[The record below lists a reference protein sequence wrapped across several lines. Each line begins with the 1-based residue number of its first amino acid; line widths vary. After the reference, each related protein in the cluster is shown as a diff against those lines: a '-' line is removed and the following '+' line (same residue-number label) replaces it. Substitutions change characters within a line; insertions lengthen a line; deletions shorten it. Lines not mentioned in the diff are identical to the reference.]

1 MIMVTRRT
9 VMLTRTVMIRT
20 VIVTMLITIT
30 MMLTMM
36 IGHDYS
42 DADQDDDGDLLVF
55 CHCSSP
61 GLLPPL

>member
-1 MIMVTRRT
+1 MNTNVADGDD
-9 VMLTRTVMIRT
+9 V
-20 VIVTMLITIT
+20 
-30 MMLTMM
+30 
-36 IGHDYS
+36 GDKDG